1 MRGSHQVIEIA
12 VDGVPSPRWRKGLS
26 RFCVTALGAAGFTE
40 WRISLLLC
48 GDERIAELNGRYRGR
63 NRPTDV
69 LSFSG
74 DEAVAGAVA
83 GDIAI
88 SLETVRRNAAA
99 YGVSEEEELKRIT
112 VHGILHLAGMDHG
125 RGKGTKMLV
134 LQEKLLEQ
142 LKTERILR
150 EQERG

>member
-1 MRGSHQVIEIA
+1 MKAGTRSIEIA
-12 VDGVPSPRWRKGLS
+12 VDGMPAPPWRKRLS
-26 RFCVTALGAAGFTE
+26 RFCATALTAAGFAQWE
-40 WRISLLLC
+40 VSLLLC
-48 GDERIAELNGRYRGR
+48 GDGRITTLNGRYRGR

-69 LSFSG
+69 LSFPG
-74 DEAVAGAVA
+74 NEAESGAVV

-99 YGVSEEEELKRIT
+99 FGVSEEEELKRIT

-125 RGKGTKMLV
+125 RGKGRKMLV

-142 LKTERILR
+142 LKTERIIG
-150 EQERG
+150 E